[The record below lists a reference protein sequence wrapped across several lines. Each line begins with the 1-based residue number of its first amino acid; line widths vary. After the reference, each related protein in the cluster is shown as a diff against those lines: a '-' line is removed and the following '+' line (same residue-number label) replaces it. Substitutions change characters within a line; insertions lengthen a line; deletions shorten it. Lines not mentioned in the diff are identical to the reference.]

1 MIPCTFGLRPADGL
15 LHSNKYLADIMLFEE
30 TTCLLPVHSTWELIN
45 LALGETELKK
55 TFTLTQNISHT
66 LRLQVKYRWVR
77 FLPVAT
83 SSPGAVSLLEMLPEV
98 YGFSESCRCKCNEQK
113 GCWQETNKRQKFQ
126 YTVSQITEESLVIA
140 DRCSDPSEN
149 DPSPFNTVA
158 NRTIYSV
165 SE

>member
-66 LRLQVKYRWVR
+66 LKATGEVQVSAEKHLGSYL
-77 FLPVAT
+77 LPPAVQGL
-83 SSPGAVSLLEMLPEV
+83 SP
-98 YGFSESCRCKCNEQK
+98 C
-113 GCWQETNKRQKFQ
+113 
-126 YTVSQITEESLVIA
+126 
-140 DRCSDPSEN
+140 
-149 DPSPFNTVA
+149 
-158 NRTIYSV
+158 
-165 SE
+165 